1 MYVVVG
7 HKLWKRCQE
16 FFIKVFGIID
26 YLKPARVERI
36 LLMLST
42 IRFIALIVVHFL
54 YSIHDIH
61 NKKEK
66 KKKSHI
72 VEPYSHI
79 IFTN

>member
-54 YSIHDIH
+54 LQYTYII
-61 NKKEK
+61 KKK
-66 KKKSHI
+66 KSKKSHI